1 LEKIKSPGG
10 TRGFGSSSSSK
21 LQASAVDTKLAK
33 NLTFLSALQ
42 EFLLKELIMR
52 SQLSRA
58 ERAAN

>member
-10 TRGFGSSSSSK
+10 TRGFGSSSSK

-33 NLTFLSALQ
+33 NLTFLSALL